1 VRAAV
6 VALVVLVACKGDKKS
21 SPPPVSSGSSGSAMV
36 ASDAAVATQPG
47 PDPASDA
54 NFDAIRLKHL
64 SLDLAVDFEKRTLA
78 GTAKLTFEEP
88 AKAAPTRLD
97 VGELAITKVTT
108 CEGDKPVDVTYLP
121 TSSKSVPGKVAVLDP
136 PLPCVVFTYSTPKDA
151 GAFLWLDAELTS
163 SKKQPMLF
171 TQSQAILARTWIPLQ
186 DTPSVR
192 FTYDATI
199 RVPKGAMAVMSAEN
213 PQKRADD
220 GVYRFTMD
228 KAIPSYLMALAV
240 GDLDFKA
247 IGPRTGVY
255 AEPNVVEAA
264 AYEFAEI
271 EKMMTVGEK
280 LYGPYRWDRY
290 DILVLPP
297 SFPFGGMEN
306 PKLSFLTPTVL
317 TGDRA
322 LVGLLAHELAHSWSG
337 NLVTNSTWNDVW
349 LNEGFTTYVE
359 SRIMEELRGREWTE
373 MAWAMARMD
382 LDEVVADPKI
392 KDTRLA
398 LTYKAGDDPDGAP
411 SEIAYDKGALFL
423 RALEEAIGRDAF
435 DAFLRARF
443 DRLAF
448 TSTDSAT
455 FEKDIAPLMD
465 AVKTKPAWTVAQWLH
480 ENGVPNGAPFA
491 KSARLE
497 NLKGQAAQF
506 STDGKLPDA
515 TRWSSTEWLAFLR
528 TLPKGTKRE
537 HLEALDKKY
546 KLTATTN
553 KVLAKSWFPIAIAAD
568 MQQAA
573 PQIEEYLFVVGRR
586 YLVMPVYGAL
596 VEKAGF
602 WRELATTSFERAKA
616 GYHPITRDSVAKLL
630 AGPAPKPTP

>member
-1 VRAAV
+1 MRAAA
-6 VALVVLVACKGDKKS
+6 VALAVLVGCKGDKK
-21 SPPPVSSGSSGSAMV
+21 PPPKVPPPPPP
-36 ASDAAVATQPG
+36 SDAAVAATQPG

-54 NFDAIRLKHL
+54 NFDALRVKHL
-64 SLDLAVDFEKRTLA
+64 SLDLAVDFTTRTLA
-78 GTAKLTFEEP
+78 GTAKLMFDITD
-88 AKAAPTRLD
+88 KTAAARLD
-97 VGELAITKVTT
+97 VGELAIAKLTACDSDAPLAVS
-108 CEGDKPVDVTYLP
+108 YLP
-121 TSSKSVPGKVAVLDP
+121 TSSKSVPGKVAVIPSP
-136 PLPCVVFTYSTPKDA
+136 PACIVVTYATPKDA
-151 GAFLWLDAELTS
+151 GALLWLDAELTAT
-163 SKKQPMLF
+163 KKQPMLF

-199 RVPKGAMAVMSAEN
+199 RVPKGAMAVMSATN

-228 KAIPSYLMALAV
+228 KPIPSYLMALAV

-255 AEPNVVEAA
+255 AEPTVVEAA
-264 AYEFAEI
+264 AFEFAEV
-271 EKMMTVGEK
+271 EKMIAVGEK
-280 LYGPYRWDRY
+280 LYGPYRWERY

-359 SRIMEELRGREWTE
+359 YRIMEELRGREWTE
-373 MAWAMARMD
+373 MSWALARMD
-382 LDEVVADPKI
+382 FDEVVADPKI

-398 LTYKAGDDPDGAP
+398 LTYKAGEDPESAP
-411 SEIAYDKGALFL
+411 SEIAYEKGALFL
-423 RALEEAIGRDAF
+423 RALEEAIGRDTF
-435 DAFLRARF
+435 DAFLKARF

-448 TSTDSAT
+448 TSSDSAT

-465 AVKTKPAWTVAQWLH
+465 AVKPKPAWTVAQWLH
-480 ENGVPNGAPFA
+480 DNGLPPGAPFSTSVRLDALKARAA
-491 KSARLE
+491 KFSA
-497 NLKGQAAQF
+497 
-506 STDGKLPDA
+506 DGALPDA
-515 TRWSSTEWLAFLR
+515 TTWSSTEWLAFLR
-528 TLPKGTKRE
+528 TLPKNTKRE
-537 HLEALDKKY
+537 YLEALDKQF
-546 KLTATTN
+546 KLTTTTN
-553 KVLAKSWFPIAIAAD
+553 KVIAKSWFPIAIAAD

-573 PQIEEYLFVVGRR
+573 PQIEAYLVVVGRR
-586 YLVMPVYGAL
+586 YLVMAVYEAL
-596 VEKAGF
+596 VEKGGF
-602 WRELATTSFERAKA
+602 WRDVAVKSFDKAKA
-616 GYHPITRDSVAKLL
+616 NYHSITRDSVAKLL
-630 AGPAPKPTP
+630 ADSAKK

>member
-1 VRAAV
+1 
-6 VALVVLVACKGDKKS
+6 
-21 SPPPVSSGSSGSAMV
+21 M
-36 ASDAAVATQPG
+36 PG

-54 NFDAIRLKHL
+54 NFDALRVTHL
-64 SLDLAVDFEKRTLA
+64 SLDLAVDFTARTLA
-78 GTAKLTFEEP
+78 GTAKLTLDITN
-88 AKAAPTRLD
+88 KAAPARFD
-97 VGELAITKVTT
+97 VGELAIGKVTA
-108 CEGDKPVDVTYLP
+108 CNSDAPLAVTYLP
-121 TSSKSVPGKVAVLDP
+121 TSSKSVPGRVAVIASP
-136 PLPCVVFTYSTPKDA
+136 PACIAFAYSTPREA
-151 GAFLWLDAELTS
+151 GALLWLDAELTAG
-163 SKKQPMLF
+163 KKQPMLF

-199 RVPKGAMAVMSAEN
+199 RVPPGAMAVMSATN
-213 PQKRADD
+213 PQQRAAD

-228 KAIPSYLMALAV
+228 KPIPSYLMALAV
-240 GDLDFKA
+240 GDLDFQA

-255 AEPNVVEAA
+255 AEPSVVKAA
-264 AYEFAEI
+264 AFEFAEV
-271 EKMMTVGEK
+271 EKMITVGEK

-359 SRIMEELRGREWTE
+359 ARIMEELRGREWID
-373 MAWAMARMD
+373 MSWAMARLD

-398 LTYKAGDDPDGAP
+398 LTYGPGEDPEGAP
-411 SEIAYDKGALFL
+411 SEIAYEKGALFL

-435 DAFLRARF
+435 DQFLRARF

-455 FEKDIAPLMD
+455 FEKDIAPLVD
-465 AVKTKPAWTVAQWLH
+465 GLATKPAWTVAQWLH
-480 ENGVPNGAPFA
+480 DNGLPPGAPVST
-491 KSARLE
+491 SARLA
-497 NLKGQAAQF
+497 NLKASAEKLAA
-506 STDGKLPDA
+506 TGALPDA

-528 TLPKGTKRE
+528 TLPKDAKRE
-537 HLEALDKKY
+537 HLEALDKQFH
-546 KLTATTN
+546 LTSTTN
-553 KVLAKSWFPIAIAAD
+553 KVVAKSWFPIAIAAD
-568 MQQAA
+568 MRAAA
-573 PQIEEYLFVVGRR
+573 PSIEDYLVVVGRR

-596 VEKAGF
+596 VAKGGF
-602 WRELATTSFERAKA
+602 WRELAQKAFDRAKP
-616 GYHPITRDSVAKLL
+616 GYHSITRDSVAELL
-630 AGPAPKPTP
+630 AKKP

>member
-1 VRAAV
+1 MRVAV
-6 VALVVLVACKGDKKS
+6 AVVVLVACKGDPKS
-21 SPPPVSSGSSGSAMV
+21 TPPSSAASGSGAAIV
-36 ASDAAVATQPG
+36 PRDAVSATQPG

-54 NFDAIRLKHL
+54 NFDALRITHL
-64 SLDLAVDFEKRTLA
+64 SLDLTVDFTTRTLR
-78 GTAKLTFEEP
+78 GTAKL
-88 AKAAPTRLD
+88 ALDIANKAAPARFD
-97 VGELAITKVTT
+97 VGELAITKVVACDDTAA
-108 CEGDKPVDVTYLP
+108 PLAVTYLP
-121 TSSKSVPGKVAVLDP
+121 TSSQSVPGKVAVIDKP
-136 PLPCVVFTYSTPKDA
+136 PACIVFTYSTPEDA
-151 GAFLWLDAELTS
+151 GALLWLDAELTAG
-163 SKKQPMLF
+163 KKQPMLF

-199 RVPKGAMAVMSAEN
+199 RVPAGAMAVMSANN
-213 PQKRADD
+213 PQRRASD

-228 KAIPSYLMALAV
+228 KPIPSYLMALAV
-240 GDLDFKA
+240 GDLEFEP
-247 IGPRTGVY
+247 IGPRAGVY
-255 AEPNVVEAA
+255 AEPSVVAA
-264 AYEFAEI
+264 AAFEFAEV
-271 EKMMTVGEK
+271 EKMITVGEK

-359 SRIMEELRGREWTE
+359 SRIMEELRGRDWTE
-373 MAWAMARMD
+373 MSWAMARMD

-398 LTYKAGDDPDGAP
+398 LTYKAGEDPDGAP

-423 RALEEAIGRDAF
+423 RALEEAIGREPF

-455 FEKDIAPLMD
+455 FEKDVAPLMD
-465 AVKTKPAWTVAQWLH
+465 ALTRKPAWTVAQWLH
-480 ENGVPNGAPFA
+480 ENGVPTGAP
-491 KSARLE
+491 SATSPRLE
-497 NLKGQAAQF
+497 NLKGSAARF
-506 STDGKLPDA
+506 SKSGGLPDA
-515 TRWSSTEWLAFLR
+515 TPWASTEWLAFLR
-528 TLPKGTKRE
+528 TLPAGTKRA
-537 HLEALDKKY
+537 HLEELDKVFG
-546 KLTATTN
+546 LTKTTN
-553 KVLAKSWFPIAIAAD
+553 KVIAKSWFPIAIAAD

-573 PQIEEYLFVVGRR
+573 PAIEEYLVVVGRR

-596 VEKAGF
+596 VAKGGF
-602 WRELATTSFERAKA
+602 WRDLAVKSFERAKA
-616 GYHPITRDSVAKLL
+616 GYHSITRDSVAKLL
-630 AGPAPKPTP
+630 AESAPKRN

>member
-1 VRAAV
+1 MREVAV
-6 VALVVLVACKGDKKS
+6 IVAIAGLVACKGEKK
-21 SPPPVSSGSSGSAMV
+21 PPPQVPPPTPTP
-36 ASDAAVATQPG
+36 SDAAIAETQPG

-54 NFDAIRLKHL
+54 NFDAVRVKHL
-64 SLDLAVDFEKRTLA
+64 SLDLSVDFTTRTLS
-78 GTAKLTFEEP
+78 GTAKLVFDTP
-88 AKAAPTRLD
+88 VKAAPTRLD

-108 CEGDKPVDVTYLP
+108 CEGDKPIAVTYLT
-121 TSSKSVPGKVAVLDP
+121 TSSKSVPGKVAVIDP

-151 GAFLWLDAELTS
+151 GALLWLDAELTAG
-163 SKKQPMLF
+163 KKQPMLF

-199 RVPKGAMAVMSAEN
+199 RVPKGAMAVMSATN

-228 KAIPSYLMALAV
+228 KPIPSYLMAMAV

-255 AEPNVVEAA
+255 AEPSVVDAA
-264 AYEFAEI
+264 AYEFAEV

-280 LYGPYRWDRY
+280 LYGPYRWGRY

-359 SRIMEELRGREWTE
+359 SRIMEELRGRDWTD
-373 MAWAMARMD
+373 MSWAMARMD
-382 LDEVVADPKI
+382 LDDVVADPKI

-398 LTYKAGDDPDGAP
+398 RTSKPGEDPEGAP

-423 RALEEAIGRDAF
+423 RALEEAIGREKF

-455 FEKDIAPLMD
+455 FEKDIAPLME
-465 AVKTKPAWTVAQWLH
+465 AVKPKPPWTVAQWLH
-480 ENGVPNGAPFA
+480 DNGVPNGAPFS

-497 NLKGQAAQF
+497 NLRGAAERF
-506 STDGKLPDA
+506 SATGALPDA
-515 TRWSSTEWLAFLR
+515 TKWSSTEWLAFLR

-537 HLEALDKKY
+537 HLEKLDKKFA
-546 KLTATTN
+546 LTTTTN
-553 KVLAKSWFPIAIAAD
+553 KVVAKSWYPIAIAAD

-573 PQIEEYLFVVGRR
+573 PTIEEYLVVVGRR
-586 YLVMPVYGAL
+586 YLVMTVYDAL
-596 VEKAGF
+596 VEKGGF
-602 WRELATTSFERAKA
+602 WRDLAVKSFERAKA
-616 GYHPITRDSVAKLL
+616 GYHSITRDSVAKLL
-630 AGPAPKPTP
+630 AEQKT

>member
-1 VRAAV
+1 V
-6 VALVVLVACKGDKKS
+6 
-21 SPPPVSSGSSGSAMV
+21 
-36 ASDAAVATQPG
+36 
-47 PDPASDA
+47 
-54 NFDAIRLKHL
+54 KHI
-64 SLDLAVDFEKRTLA
+64 SLDLAVDFEKRTLT
-78 GTAKLTFEEP
+78 GTAKLALDIVDKT
-88 AKAAPTRLD
+88 AAARFD
-97 VGELAITKVTT
+97 VGELAITRVSA
-108 CEGDKPVDVTYLP
+108 CDAASGAKPDGTKPDGAKPDGAKPDGAKPDSASGPELAVTYLP
-121 TSSKSVPGKVAVLDP
+121 TSSKSVPGKVAVIDKP
-136 PLPCVVFTYSTPKDA
+136 PACIEFAYSTPKDA
-151 GAFLWLDAELTS
+151 GAFLWLDAELTAG
-163 SKKQPMLF
+163 KKQPMLF
-171 TQSQAILARTWIPLQ
+171 TQSQAIYARTWIPLQ

-199 RVPKGAMAVMSAEN
+199 RAPKGAMAVMSAKN
-213 PQKRADD
+213 PQKRAAD

-228 KAIPSYLMALAV
+228 QAIPSYLMALAV

-255 AEPNVVEAA
+255 AEPSVVKAA

-337 NLVTNSTWNDVW
+337 NLVTNSTWSDIW

-359 SRIMEELRGREWTE
+359 SRIMEELRGRDWTE
-373 MAWAMARMD
+373 MSWAMARMD
-382 LDEVVADPKI
+382 LDEVVADPKN

-398 LTYKAGDDPDGAP
+398 RTQKPGEDPDNAP

-423 RALEEAIGRDAF
+423 RALEEAIGRETF
-435 DAFLRARF
+435 DTFLRARF

-465 AVKTKPAWTVAQWLH
+465 AVKTKPVWTVAQWLH
-480 ENGVPNGAPFA
+480 DNGVPNGAPFA
-491 KSARLE
+491 KSPRLE
-497 NLKGQAAQF
+497 ALKERAATF
-506 STDGKLPDA
+506 SADGTLPEA
-515 TRWSSTEWLAFLR
+515 KKWSSTEWLAFLR
-528 TLPKGTKRE
+528 TMPKDTKRA
-537 HLEALDKKY
+537 HLEALDKAFQ
-546 KLTATTN
+546 LTATKN
-553 KVLAKSWFPIAIAAD
+553 KVLSKSWFPIAIAAD

-596 VEKAGF
+596 VAREGF
-602 WRELATTSFERAKA
+602 WRDLAVKSFERAKA
-616 GYHPITRDSVAKLL
+616 GYHPITRDSVAKLI
-630 AGPAPKPTP
+630 AESAKK